1 MIGLLHLL
9 APNFPSKEEHCIM
22 IHHPQQ
28 WYQTLDPQRHNIYT
42 NFQEK
47 NLTTYKNWCELSGS
61 VDVLDAL
68 LHSLCSMWIDGR
80 HLDRFWTGDGHGW
93 NRSFVV
99 RSSLHGHEMQSLSDF
114 IGYVLQK
121 AQWRELQPFKRF
133 WGSKSTVSKSP
144 SASPSSVAWRVL
156 FLNLLLQCCRH
167 RIRRKV
173 GHSCTTYI
181 TTDLVQV
188 RSWEKERLKWIE
200 IPNIGESKEGRKRK
214 KRYWE
219 KRRTHSWKMQP
230 AHQEFLSKPK
240 KALFFLCIKSLSSNE
255 QKWGSFNIMP
265 NTLLIKQSQ
274 PLNIWSNSERHNE
287 LYVDVKINREYRK
300 FCTHEVG
307 TEMVEINNLT
317 SNNKQNHKYS
327 NNHFVL
333 STAF

>member
-80 HLDRFWTGDGHGW
+80 HLDRFWTGDRHGW

-181 TTDLVQV
+181 TTDLVSSKVMREREIKMNWNTKYWGKQ
-188 RSWEKERLKWIE
+188 RGKKEEKEILRKETYTQLKNAAC
-200 IPNIGESKEGRKRK
+200 PPRVLKQTQEG
-214 KRYWE
+214 
-219 KRRTHSWKMQP
+219 SI
-230 AHQEFLSKPK
+230 LSV
-240 KALFFLCIKSLSSNE
+240 
-255 QKWGSFNIMP
+255 
-265 NTLLIKQSQ
+265 
-274 PLNIWSNSERHNE
+274 
-287 LYVDVKINREYRK
+287 Y
-300 FCTHEVG
+300 
-307 TEMVEINNLT
+307 
-317 SNNKQNHKYS
+317 
-327 NNHFVL
+327 
-333 STAF
+333 